1 MLTIMPAVDIQ
12 NGRAVQLVQGVAASE
27 KVFGDPLDAARRWAR
42 EGATWLHVV
51 DLDAAFGRGA
61 NAEIIAQIVADVGI
75 DVEVT
80 GGIRDDA
87 SLERALGTGCTRVT
101 IGTAAVERPGWCDEV
116 VRTYGA
122 RVAISLDVR
131 GDRLAARGWTADGG
145 GLWATLDRLEATGV
159 SRLVVTDVEA
169 DGMMA
174 GPNLALLRQVCART
188 HAPVTASGGIATLA
202 DLDRLKPL
210 ERLGIDAA
218 IVGTALYVGSFTLA
232 QAQRPLAADDEE

>member
-27 KVFGDPLDAARRWAR
+27 QVFGDPLDAARRWAR

-51 DLDAAFGRGA
+51 DLDAAFGRGSNVDVVA
-61 NAEIIAQIVADVGI
+61 AIVAGVGI

-87 SLERALGTGCTRVT
+87 TLDRALGTGCARVT
-101 IGTAAVERPGWCDEV
+101 IGTAAIERPDWCDEV
-116 VRTYGA
+116 VRTYGE
-122 RVAISLDVR
+122 RVAVSLDVR

-145 GLWATLDRLEATGV
+145 DLWTTADRLESAGV

-188 HAPVTASGGIATLA
+188 RVPVTASGGIATLA

-210 ERLGIDAA
+210 ERLGVDAA
-218 IVGTALYVGSFTLA
+218 IVGTALYVGSFTLP
-232 QAQRPLAADDEE
+232 QARRLLAADEEE